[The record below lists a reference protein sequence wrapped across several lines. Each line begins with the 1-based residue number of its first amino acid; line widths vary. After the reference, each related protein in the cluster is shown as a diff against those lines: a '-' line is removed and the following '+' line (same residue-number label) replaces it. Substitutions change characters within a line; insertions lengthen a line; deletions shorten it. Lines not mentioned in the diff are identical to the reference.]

1 MSRKLFLPVILA
13 LAAACQQAPANAGE
27 VDVLAPAAAR
37 QARETPGLKTAVFA
51 GGCFWG
57 VEGVFSH
64 VLGVKSVL
72 TGFHGGEGKTAR
84 YDRVSEGDTG
94 HAEAVQVTYDP
105 TVVRYDQLVR
115 IFFSVIA
122 DPTLKNRQGPDEGPQ
137 YRAALVPTSEEQRLV
152 AGAYLAQMKSSGIWQ
167 RPIVTAIEGY
177 KRFYPAEAYHQDF
190 MAKNPRH
197 PYILA
202 WDVAKVAAL
211 KKRFPGFYKPDFTK
225 G

>member
-1 MSRKLFLPVILA
+1 MIRTSLLSSLLLVFA
-13 LAAACQQAPANAGE
+13 GCSQAAVAETA
-27 VDVLAPAAAR
+27 VLAPAAIR
-37 QARETPGLKTAVFA
+37 EARETPGLKTAVFA

-64 VLGVKSVL
+64 VPGVTSAVS
-72 TGFHGGEGKTAR
+72 GYHGGSRGNASYNLVNR
-84 YDRVSEGDTG
+84 GNTG

-105 TVVRYDQLVR
+105 DKVRYDQLLR

-122 DPTLKNRQGPDEGPQ
+122 NPTELNRQGPDSGTQ
-137 YRAALVPTSEEQRLV
+137 YRSALVPASAEQRQV
-152 AGAYLAQMKSSGIWQ
+152 GVAYLAQLGAARLW
-167 RPIVTAIEGY
+167 RGPIVTKIEPQL
-177 KRFYPAEAYHQDF
+177 RFYSAEPNHQDF

-211 KKRFPGFYKPDFTK
+211 RRLLPAHYKP
-225 G
+225 GLSR